1 MEQTCS
7 CAAGRPLWLLP
18 TWSDAPLVRALR
30 HHACIRN
37 ARSAA
42 HFDKLTDSPS
52 SSNCSWAKSTIFI
65 NKPVSALLKDAGNI
79 PVDRKNKDNQALFSG
94 TFDALKLGEVVAI
107 FPEGTSYTEP
117 HLQAIKEGASWVC
130 ANPSTLVPSGAVLT
144 SAGTVRLDSTG
155 RPRVCQEHPRRRRHG
170 TTRSCR
176 QGSASHCRVYRLHP
190 KDQLPES
197 GSHAVRQRGLSAHG
211 RLMRYLMRCDV
222 LSDRSRRF
230 GKPIPM
236 KEYIDSFLNTPDGP
250 KGAVKELTKEIRDQ
264 MIAMTVDAPDWCV
277 RTSASVKRVEIG
289 PADLPTWRV
298 RDTLRAAETARQLL
312 WGDDDRIPLKDF
324 RAVSQR
330 CVHVRPVRL
339 DTPQR

>member
-1 MEQTCS
+1 
-7 CAAGRPLWLLP
+7 
-18 TWSDAPLVRALR
+18 
-30 HHACIRN
+30 
-37 ARSAA
+37 
-42 HFDKLTDSPS
+42 
-52 SSNCSWAKSTIFI
+52 
-65 NKPVSALLKDAGNI
+65 
-79 PVDRKNKDNQALFSG
+79 
-94 TFDALKLGEVVAI
+94 
-107 FPEGTSYTEP
+107 
-117 HLQAIKEGASWVC
+117 
-130 ANPSTLVPSGAVLT
+130 
-144 SAGTVRLDSTG
+144 
-155 RPRVCQEHPRRRRHG
+155 
-170 TTRSCR
+170 
-176 QGSASHCRVYRLHP
+176 
-190 KDQLPES
+190 
-197 GSHAVRQRGLSAHG
+197 
-211 RLMRYLMRCDV
+211 MRYLMRCDV